1 VSPQQCSQF
10 SSPVILSVS
19 STSSSIHSS
28 NEHCYLGEDDFVDSI
43 HQDKIFQISNHQKF
57 QNIILIILLVL
68 CLIVWA
74 FQTFNQWRLIV
85 KILHP
90 LLWTRLR
97 MST

>member
-19 STSSSIHSS
+19 STSSSIPSS